1 MTRKA
6 LIIAM
11 IISAIYLFFG
21 QIFIWSDV
29 LPVLQDIA
37 QPDWSLP
44 PSTLIAAQIAIYFT
58 FGFLIYRLMM
68 AHQLMIT
75 PSVLMLL
82 VTFFMWEVFKY
93 SLFDL
98 QQVFVTFI
106 VLLIF
111 VVLMALNTLFLFR
124 EDGRAGLAALPIVLF
139 AVLYLTP
146 WYYAVMDLSLQA
158 TGQG

>member
-6 LIIAM
+6 LIISL
-11 IISAIYLFFG
+11 IIMGVYLLFG
-21 QIFIWSDV
+21 QIFIWGDV
-29 LPVLQDIA
+29 LPVLQNIA
-37 QPDWSLP
+37 QPEWSLSS
-44 PSTLIAAQIAIYFT
+44 STLIAAQIAIYFN
-58 FGFLIYRLMM
+58 FGFLIYRVMM
-68 AHQLMIT
+68 ANKLMIT
-75 PSVLMLL
+75 PTILLLL
-82 VTFFMWEVFKY
+82 VTIFMWEVFKY
-93 SLFDL
+93 CLFDL

-158 TGQG
+158 GQ